1 MSERMS
7 GRAPDSEPPRGERP
21 YEETPD
27 GPAPEETRGETAADV
42 PGGAHGEAH
51 GGALGSRL
59 NWLRAAVL
67 GANDGIVS
75 TAGLVVGVAG
85 ATDDRGALLTAGLA
99 GLLAGSM
106 SMAAGEY
113 VSVSTQRDAE
123 KAALAME
130 KRELR
135 EQPEAE
141 LAELA
146 GMLEERGLSREV
158 AREAAQQLTERDA
171 LRAHARVELG
181 IDPDELTNPWHAAW
195 ASFVAFT
202 VGALLPLL
210 AIVLPSTAWRLGV
223 TVGSVLAALAL
234 TGWSSARLGAA
245 RARPAVVRNVA
256 GGALAMAV
264 TYGAG
269 ALLGAVGV

>member
-1 MSERMS
+1 MT
-7 GRAPDSEPPRGERP
+7 EP
-21 YEETPD
+21 THD
-27 GPAPEETRGETAADV
+27 
-42 PGGAHGEAH
+42 EAH

-67 GANDGIVS
+67 GANDGVVS

-85 ATDDRGALLTAGLA
+85 ATDDRAALLTAGLA

-113 VSVSTQRDAE
+113 VSVSTQRDSE
-123 KAALAME
+123 KAALSQE

-135 EQPEAE
+135 ERPEAE
-141 LAELA
+141 LQELTDLLA
-146 GMLEERGLSREV
+146 ARGLSADV
-158 AREAAQQLTERDA
+158 AREAAVQLTERDA

-181 IDPDELTNPWHAAW
+181 IDPDELTNPWHAAA
-195 ASFVAFT
+195 ASFLAFT
-202 VGALLPLL
+202 AGALLPLL
-210 AIVLPSTAWRLGV
+210 AMVLPPPSVRLWV
-223 TVGSVLAALAL
+223 TVLSVLAALAL
-234 TGWSSARLGAA
+234 TGWYSARLGAA
-245 RARPAVVRNVA
+245 PPGRAVLRNTG

-269 ALLGAVGV
+269 SLLGAAGV

>member
-1 MSERMS
+1 MT
-7 GRAPDSEPPRGERP
+7 EPTN
-21 YEETPD
+21 YEVHD
-27 GPAPEETRGETAADV
+27 
-42 PGGAHGEAH
+42 EAH
-51 GGALGSRL
+51 DGTLGSRL

-85 ATDDRGALLTAGLA
+85 ATDNRSALLTAGLA

-113 VSVSTQRDAE
+113 VSVSTQRDSE

-130 KRELR
+130 KRELK

-141 LAELA
+141 LEELTE
-146 GMLEERGLSREV
+146 LLQDRGLTREV
-158 AREAAQQLTERDA
+158 AMEAAVQLTERDA

-181 IDPDELTNPWHAAW
+181 IDPDDLTNPWHAAW
-195 ASFVAFT
+195 ASFLSFT

-210 AIVLPSTAWRLGV
+210 AIVLPPADWRLGV
-223 TVGSVLAALAL
+223 TVVSSLAALVL
-234 TGWSSARLGAA
+234 TGWSSARLGTADT
-245 RARPAVVRNVA
+245 RPAMLRNVV
-256 GGALAMAV
+256 GGALAMGV
-264 TYGAG
+264 TYAAG
-269 ALLGAVGV
+269 ALLGAAGV

>member
-1 MSERMS
+1 MS
-7 GRAPDSEPPRGERP
+7 DQ
-21 YEETPD
+21 
-27 GPAPEETRGETAADV
+27 GPAN
-42 PGGAHGEAH
+42 GAKHDPAHDATHDQAHDEPH
-51 GGALGSRL
+51 GGALASRL

-85 ATDDRGALLTAGLA
+85 ATDNRSTLLTAGLA

-113 VSVSTQRDAE
+113 VSVSTQRDSE
-123 KAALAME
+123 KAALALE
-130 KRELR
+130 RRELR

-141 LAELA
+141 LEELTEL
-146 GMLEERGLSREV
+146 LEERGLSRKV

-195 ASFVAFT
+195 ASFFAFT

-210 AIVLPSTAWRLGV
+210 AIVLPPAAWRLPV
-223 TVGSVLAALAL
+223 TVVSVLVALVG
-234 TGWSSARLGAA
+234 TGWQSARLGAA
-245 RARPAVVRNVA
+245 RARPAVVRNVT

-269 ALLGAVGV
+269 ALLGAAGV

>member
-1 MSERMS
+1 MT
-7 GRAPDSEPPRGERP
+7 EPLH
-21 YEETPD
+21 EE
-27 GPAPEETRGETAADV
+27 E
-42 PGGAHGEAH
+42 H
-51 GGALGSRL
+51 GALGSRL

-85 ATDDRGALLTAGLA
+85 ATDSRSALLTAGLA

-113 VSVSTQRDAE
+113 VSVSTQRDSE
-123 KAALAME
+123 RAALAME

-135 EQPEAE
+135 ERPGAE
-141 LAELA
+141 LEELT
-146 GMLEERGLSREV
+146 GLLEERGLSREV
-158 AREAAQQLTERDA
+158 AAEAAEQLTARDA

-181 IDPDELTNPWHAAW
+181 IDPDELTNPWHAAG
-195 ASFVAFT
+195 ASFLAFT

-210 AIVLPSTAWRLGV
+210 AIVLPPASWRLAV

-245 RARPAVVRNVA
+245 RPGRAVLRNVG
-256 GGALAMAV
+256 GGALAMGV
-264 TYGAG
+264 TYAAG
-269 ALLGAVGV
+269 ALLGAAGV

>member
-1 MSERMS
+1 MT
-7 GRAPDSEPPRGERP
+7 EP
-21 YEETPD
+21 THD
-27 GPAPEETRGETAADV
+27 
-42 PGGAHGEAH
+42 EAH
-51 GGALGSRL
+51 GGALGARL

-85 ATDDRGALLTAGLA
+85 ATADRSVLLTAGLA
-99 GLLAGSM
+99 GLLAGSL

-113 VSVSTQRDAE
+113 VSVSTQRDSE
-123 KAALAME
+123 KAALALE
-130 KRELR
+130 RRELR
-135 EQPEAE
+135 EQPAAE
-141 LAELA
+141 LAELTEL
-146 GMLEERGLSREV
+146 LERRGLTREV
-158 AREAAQQLTERDA
+158 AREAAVQLTERDA

-195 ASFVAFT
+195 ASFLAFT

-210 AIVLPSTAWRLGV
+210 AIVLPPSSGRVPV
-223 TVGSVLAALAL
+223 TVVCVLAALAL

-245 RARPAVVRNVA
+245 TPGRAVLRNVA

-269 ALLGAVGV
+269 ALLGAAGV